1 MTAFLFM
8 AHNHS
13 HQHYHHHLHEY
24 KTRLA
29 VGLSVIT
36 MLAELTAG
44 YAIHS
49 VSLIMEGWHML
60 SHVMVLLLAN
70 LAYVYLRSRR
80 RQLDESRQKRVLA
93 LAGFASAVSLLI
105 ITLWMMIESY
115 RKWVST
121 EMEVTTVAFAIAVIG
136 LLVNGLSAYLLHQ
149 EEETDYN
156 LRAAYLHVLA
166 DMLLSFFA
174 IVSLAGA
181 KYLGWMWIDP
191 ITGFLG
197 ALILLRWTYDLIRDS
212 WNKILELR

>member
-1 MTAFLFM
+1 M
-8 AHNHS
+8 AHEHN
-13 HQHYHHHLHEY
+13 HQHYHFHLHET
-24 KTRLA
+24 KTRIA
-29 VGLSVIT
+29 VVLSVFT
-36 MLAELTAG
+36 MLAELGAG

-70 LAYVYLRSRR
+70 LAYVYLRTRR
-80 RQLDESRQKRVLA
+80 KPLDESRQRRVLA

-105 ITLWMMIESY
+105 ITLWMMLESY
-115 RKWVST
+115 RKWVSS
-121 EMEVTTVAFAIAVIG
+121 EMEVTSVAFGIAVIG

-149 EEETDYN
+149 EEETDFN

-174 IVSLAGA
+174 ILSLAGA
-181 KYLGWMWIDP
+181 KFMGWMWIDP

-212 WNKILELR
+212 WNKILEFR